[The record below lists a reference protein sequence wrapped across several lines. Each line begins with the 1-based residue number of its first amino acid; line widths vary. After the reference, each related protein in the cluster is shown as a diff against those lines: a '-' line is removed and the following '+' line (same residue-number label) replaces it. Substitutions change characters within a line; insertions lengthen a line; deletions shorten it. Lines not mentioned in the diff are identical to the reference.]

1 MSQKSLIR
9 NSLTPIGTADEMTT
23 EINRT
28 FVLEIDEKWTGT
40 IEVNE
45 YPELENFDWM
55 LISGLIVS
63 DEKRRKGYGSY
74 LLTQALDEIKKH
86 NCGAYLL
93 VYEFNTPA
101 IRLYEKFGFKRV
113 LSFYSDGDPYEMR
126 VMAYGNADQN
136 QLRMV
141 RFGT

>member
-1 MSQKSLIR
+1 MSQELLIH
-9 NSLTPIGTADEMTT
+9 NSSTPIGTDDEMIT
-23 EINRT
+23 EVNRT
-28 FVLEIDEKWTGT
+28 FVLEIDGKWVGT
-40 IEVNE
+40 IEVYE
-45 YPELENFDWM
+45 YPELKNFDWM

-74 LLTQALDEIKKH
+74 LLTQALEEIKKH

-101 IRLYEKFGFKRV
+101 ICLYEKFGFKRV
-113 LSFYSDGDPYEMR
+113 LSFYPDGDPHKMR
-126 VMAYGNADQN
+126 VMAYGSANQN

-141 RFGT
+141 QFGT